1 MRQEFDAIYENGLLR
16 PLVPLN
22 IPDQERV
29 SVTVD
34 VCVTVDTVS
43 GDDWL
48 DRDALQLANAEGD
61 PTVSLEDVRR
71 RLQAI
76 PGSFA
81 ESIIAERGEY

>member
-29 SVTVD
+29 SVTVETD
-34 VCVTVDTVS
+34 NC
-43 GDDWL
+43 DDWL
-48 DRDALQLANAEGD
+48 DRDALRLADAEGD
-61 PTVSLEDVRR
+61 PTVSLQDVRR

-76 PGSFA
+76 PGNFA

>member
-22 IPDQERV
+22 IPDRERV

-34 VCVTVDTVS
+34 TANSDI
-43 GDDWL
+43 WL
-48 DRDALQLANAEGD
+48 DYDAQRLADAEGD
-61 PTVSLEDVRR
+61 PTVSLQDVRR
-71 RLQAI
+71 RLQVI

-81 ESIIAERGEY
+81 ESIIADRGEY